1 MKFTTILSLVLSL
14 VLAAAAVFGV
24 RGYLRD
30 QAAALAMNAR
40 PDTPKSKNTIVVAA
54 QPMRFGKVIEP
65 MSLKVIDWPVGAVP
79 DGAFHTVEELIGD
92 GSKPR
97 YVMTAIEESEPILA
111 SKITGPGQRATLS
124 ATLKPGMKAVS
135 IRVNDVL
142 GVAGFVMP
150 GDRVDIMLTR
160 QIEAQGE
167 ARKDGVTDV
176 LLQGVKV
183 VAVDQLADD
192 RSDKPA
198 VSKSVTLEVSTEEAQ
213 KLTLAGTIGTLS
225 LALRNIGSAEVEQV
239 PAISLADLG
248 GSMAAAALEG
258 DKAQKKSEERF
269 DNIERLVRKVGE
281 TVDQK
286 VGSVDERL
294 NKLKQEMDKPKTVT
308 AVENHPAE
316 AVLPEVVVE
325 EAPRPTTV
333 GVGVYRNA
341 ERQEYQVKAIN

>member
-1 MKFTTILSLVLSL
+1 MKFSTIVSLVLSL
-14 VLAAAAVFGV
+14 ALAAAAVFGV

-30 QAAALAMNAR
+30 QAAALAMSAR
-40 PDTPKSKNTIVVAA
+40 PGAAKTKNTIVVAA
-54 QPMRFGKVIEP
+54 QSMRFGKLIEP
-65 MSLKVIDWPVGAVP
+65 MSLKVIDWPVDTIP
-79 DGAFHTVEELIGD
+79 DGAFHTVEELMGD
-92 GSKPR
+92 ASKPR
-97 YVMTAIEESEPILA
+97 YVMTAIEQSEPILA

-142 GVAGFVMP
+142 GVAGFVLP

-160 QIEAQGE
+160 QIDAQGE

-183 VAVDQLADD
+183 LAVDQLADD

-213 KLTLAGTIGTLS
+213 KLTLAATVGTLS
-225 LALRNIGSAEVEQV
+225 LALRNIGSAEVEKV
-239 PAISLADLG
+239 PPISLADLG
-248 GSMAAAALEG
+248 GGMSTAALDEE
-258 DKAQKKSEERF
+258 KTQAEREERIA
-269 DNIERLVRKVGE
+269 NVERLVRKVGE

-286 VGSVDERL
+286 VGDVDGRL
-294 NKLKQEMDKPKTVT
+294 SKLKQDMDKPKKDSATKDYQTEHVK
-308 AVENHPAE
+308 
-316 AVLPEVVVE
+316 PEVVVE
-325 EAPRPTTV
+325 QPKKPITV

-341 ERQEYQVKAIN
+341 ERQEYQVMSIN